1 MRGDEVFEWSD
12 GLKLA
17 GLPWHLDSRKPRP
30 NCIVSHAH
38 ADHLPYGDRNTPP
51 DPAKIHGRAI
61 CTPIT
66 AAIGQYRGG
75 LAATIDKHDYGE
87 PFDLGGGGGG
97 ATGTFFPAGHVLG
110 SAMVRVERDAGS
122 LLYTG
127 DYKLRPSRTVPTAQP
142 PQSDVLVMES
152 TYGSPFF
159 RFPPAGEVEQQ
170 LLDLVADAFAR
181 GDQPVVHGYSL
192 GKSQEVTRILT
203 DAGFNVTM
211 QGAVWHMANFYREF
225 GVHLGSNREL
235 RKYNKADFSGDKQL
249 DLLERGVLVTPPR
262 DARNS
267 VTGQFGERVCR
278 IMMSGWALSPGSQFR
293 YGVEHVLPLSDHAD
307 FDELIETIEL
317 VRPKVVLS
325 HHGFADFPDH
335 LHKLGL
341 PDKLGFEVRLARP
354 PAQME
359 LF

>member
-1 MRGDEVFEWSD
+1 MFEWSD
-12 GLKLA
+12 GLKLG
-17 GLPWHLDSRKPRP
+17 GLPWHLDSRKPRAR
-30 NCIVSHAH
+30 CIVSHAH
-38 ADHLPYGDRNTPP
+38 ADHLPYGDRNDPP
-51 DPAKIHGRAI
+51 DPAKIHGKAI

-66 AAIGQYRGG
+66 AALGRYRGG
-75 LAATIDKHDYGE
+75 LASEIEEYPYDEAFKLCDEATASFH
-87 PFDLGGGGGG
+87 
-97 ATGTFFPAGHVLG
+97 PAGHVLG

-127 DYKLRPSRTVPTAQP
+127 DFKLRPSRTVPTAQP
-142 PQSDVLVMES
+142 PPSDVLVMES

-170 LLDLVADAFAR
+170 LIDLVADAFAR
-181 GDQPVVHGYSL
+181 GDQPVVHGYAL
-192 GKSQEVTRILT
+192 GKSQEIIRILT

-211 QGAVWHMANFYREF
+211 QGAVWHMSNFYREF
-225 GVHLGSNREL
+225 GVHLGSNSEL
-235 RKYNKADFSGDKQL
+235 RKYSKADFSGPKQL
-249 DLLERGVLVTPPR
+249 DLQERGVLVTPPR

-293 YGVEHVLPLSDHAD
+293 YGVEHALPLSDHAD
-307 FDELIETIEL
+307 FDELIETIEI
-317 VRPKVVLS
+317 VRPKLVLS
-325 HHGFADFPDH
+325 HHGFAEFPDH

-341 PDKLGFEVRLARP
+341 PGKLGFEVRLARP
-354 PAQME
+354 PAQLE